1 MAKSKQHRR
10 RLYKVENTPVKETP
24 RYDGDGTE
32 WIFESPDG
40 GKTIYKRA
48 MGSDEKILVNGSR
61 QLELFPDLYPPKKET
76 NSDEEWLVNQY
87 NRNRDVEDHITGSGE
102 IKKDGLY
109 PWHNNEDDDE
119 EKQEWPGLDAINKEW
134 V

>member
-1 MAKSKQHRR
+1 MAKSKQNRR

-32 WIFESPDG
+32 WIYESPDG

-48 MGSDEKILVNGSR
+48 IGSDEKILVTKPEDN
-61 QLELFPDLYPPKKET
+61 
-76 NSDEEWLVNQY
+76 
-87 NRNRDVEDHITGSGE
+87 VE
-102 IKKDGLY
+102 
-109 PWHNNEDDDE
+109 
-119 EKQEWPGLDAINKEW
+119 QEWPGLDAINKEW

>member
-1 MAKSKQHRR
+1 MGKSKQHR
-10 RLYKVENTPVKETP
+10 RLYKVENTPVKETT

-48 MGSDEKILVNGSR
+48 IGSDEKILVTKPEDN
-61 QLELFPDLYPPKKET
+61 
-76 NSDEEWLVNQY
+76 
-87 NRNRDVEDHITGSGE
+87 VE
-102 IKKDGLY
+102 
-109 PWHNNEDDDE
+109 
-119 EKQEWPGLDAINKEW
+119 QEWPGLDAINKEW

>member
-1 MAKSKQHRR
+1 MGKSKQHRR
-10 RLYKVENTPVKETP
+10 LYNVENIPVKETP

-48 MGSDEKILVNGSR
+48 IGSDEKILVVK
-61 QLELFPDLYPPKKET
+61 P
-76 NSDEEWLVNQY
+76 
-87 NRNRDVEDHITGSGE
+87 
-102 IKKDGLY
+102 
-109 PWHNNEDDDE
+109 EDDVQ
-119 EKQEWPGLDAINKEW
+119 QEWPGLDAINKEW

>member
-10 RLYKVENTPVKETP
+10 RLYKVENKPVKETP

-48 MGSDEKILVNGSR
+48 IGTDEKILV
-61 QLELFPDLYPPKKET
+61 KEVT
-76 NSDEEWLVNQY
+76 KDE
-87 NRNRDVEDHITGSGE
+87 
-102 IKKDGLY
+102 
-109 PWHNNEDDDE
+109 
-119 EKQEWPGLDAINKEW
+119 
-134 V
+134 

>member
-1 MAKSKQHRR
+1 MAKSKQSRR

-48 MGSDEKILVNGSR
+48 IGSDEKILVVKP
-61 QLELFPDLYPPKKET
+61 ED
-76 NSDEEWLVNQY
+76 
-87 NRNRDVEDHITGSGE
+87 DVE
-102 IKKDGLY
+102 
-109 PWHNNEDDDE
+109 
-119 EKQEWPGLDAINKEW
+119 QEWPGLDAINKEW

>member
-1 MAKSKQHRR
+1 MAKSKQNR
-10 RLYKVENTPVKETP
+10 RLYKVENKPVKETP

-48 MGSDEKILVNGSR
+48 IGSDEKILVVKPEDN
-61 QLELFPDLYPPKKET
+61 
-76 NSDEEWLVNQY
+76 
-87 NRNRDVEDHITGSGE
+87 VE
-102 IKKDGLY
+102 
-109 PWHNNEDDDE
+109 
-119 EKQEWPGLDAINKEW
+119 QEWPGLDAINKEW

>member
-10 RLYKVENTPVKETP
+10 RLYKVENTPVKETT

-48 MGSDEKILVNGSR
+48 IGSDEKILVTKPEDEKKDDDWGIW
-61 QLELFPDLYPPKKET
+61 PDL
-76 NSDEEWLVNQY
+76 DDI
-87 NRNRDVEDHITGSGE
+87 NRWTI
-102 IKKDGLY
+102 
-109 PWHNNEDDDE
+109 
-119 EKQEWPGLDAINKEW
+119 
-134 V
+134 

>member
-10 RLYKVENTPVKETP
+10 KLYKVENTPVKETT

-48 MGSDEKILVNGSR
+48 IGTDEKILV
-61 QLELFPDLYPPKKET
+61 KEE
-76 NSDEEWLVNQY
+76 NKDE
-87 NRNRDVEDHITGSGE
+87 
-102 IKKDGLY
+102 
-109 PWHNNEDDDE
+109 
-119 EKQEWPGLDAINKEW
+119 
-134 V
+134 

>member
-10 RLYKVENTPVKETP
+10 KLYKVENTPVKETP

-48 MGSDEKILVNGSR
+48 IGSDKKILVVKPEDN
-61 QLELFPDLYPPKKET
+61 
-76 NSDEEWLVNQY
+76 
-87 NRNRDVEDHITGSGE
+87 VE
-102 IKKDGLY
+102 
-109 PWHNNEDDDE
+109 
-119 EKQEWPGLDAINKEW
+119 QEWPGLDAINKEW

>member
-1 MAKSKQHRR
+1 MAKSKQNRR
-10 RLYKVENTPVKETP
+10 RLSTTADKLYKVENVPVKETT

-48 MGSDEKILVNGSR
+48 IGSDEKILVVKPEDN
-61 QLELFPDLYPPKKET
+61 
-76 NSDEEWLVNQY
+76 
-87 NRNRDVEDHITGSGE
+87 VE
-102 IKKDGLY
+102 
-109 PWHNNEDDDE
+109 
-119 EKQEWPGLDAINKEW
+119 QEWPGLDAINKEW

>member
-1 MAKSKQHRR
+1 MTKSKQHRR
-10 RLYKVENTPVKETP
+10 LYEVENTPVKETT

-48 MGSDEKILVNGSR
+48 IGSDEKILVVKPEDN
-61 QLELFPDLYPPKKET
+61 
-76 NSDEEWLVNQY
+76 
-87 NRNRDVEDHITGSGE
+87 VE
-102 IKKDGLY
+102 
-109 PWHNNEDDDE
+109 
-119 EKQEWPGLDAINKEW
+119 QEWPGLDAINKEW

>member
-10 RLYKVENTPVKETP
+10 RLSTTADKLYKVENTPVKETT

-48 MGSDEKILVNGSR
+48 IGSDEKILVTKPEDENKDDEWGIW
-61 QLELFPDLYPPKKET
+61 PDL
-76 NSDEEWLVNQY
+76 DDI
-87 NRNRDVEDHITGSGE
+87 NRWTI
-102 IKKDGLY
+102 
-109 PWHNNEDDDE
+109 
-119 EKQEWPGLDAINKEW
+119 
-134 V
+134 

>member
-10 RLYKVENTPVKETP
+10 RLYKVETTPVKETT

-48 MGSDEKILVNGSR
+48 IGSDEKILVVKPEDN
-61 QLELFPDLYPPKKET
+61 
-76 NSDEEWLVNQY
+76 
-87 NRNRDVEDHITGSGE
+87 VE
-102 IKKDGLY
+102 
-109 PWHNNEDDDE
+109 
-119 EKQEWPGLDAINKEW
+119 QEWPGLDAINKEW

>member
-1 MAKSKQHRR
+1 MAKSKQNR

-48 MGSDEKILVNGSR
+48 IGSDEKILVVK
-61 QLELFPDLYPPKKET
+61 P
-76 NSDEEWLVNQY
+76 
-87 NRNRDVEDHITGSGE
+87 
-102 IKKDGLY
+102 
-109 PWHNNEDDDE
+109 EDDVQ
-119 EKQEWPGLDAINKEW
+119 QEWPGLDAINKEW